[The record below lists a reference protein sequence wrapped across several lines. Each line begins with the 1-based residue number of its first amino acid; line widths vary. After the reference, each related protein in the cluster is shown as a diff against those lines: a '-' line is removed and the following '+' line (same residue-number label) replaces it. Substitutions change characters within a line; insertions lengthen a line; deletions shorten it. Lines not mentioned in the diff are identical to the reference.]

1 MAFRALEAMQRLDAL
16 ISRPI
21 QRMQL
26 PAMLEDALA
35 YPDGECLFGKDTAFT
50 TCWVSCALAQCVWP
64 GAMAPGLSCT
74 MSSYLAMVLGKFA
87 FPRQRPG
94 PDSVGLAPRTAS
106 GLAARSRFADAPDP
120 RPQKRQAP
128 HPQGTGHAPPG
139 IDAPRRA
146 RVGSAE
152 PAPREL
158 SRPRPAPRRAGAAA
172 GALRPLCQ
180 EEAEEEGRQEGDA
193 TLDARVSVCLLLG
206 SSLSSRADP
215 DASEVGRRPTS
226 TAIST
231 TPTRPTARRR
241 RTSASRT
248 NSSKASNRRRPPSR
262 TSICLR
268 HRRLFGP
275 ASRLVVSVGRVS
287 PLPGPS

>member
-87 FPRQRPG
+87 FPRQRPD

-106 GLAARSRFADAPDP
+106 GLAARSRFADAPALGP
-120 RPQKRQAP
+120 RWLATSFPSGCATIA
-128 HPQGTGHAPPG
+128 TGFGAFFAEWTGSPLWYAVP
-139 IDAPRRA
+139 AVASFA
-146 RVGSAE
+146 RVYFCCHWVGDTLFGA
-152 PAPREL
+152 ALGYGVVRTIV
-158 SRPRPAPRRAGAAA
+158 ARAGPLGLRSISAAS
-172 GALRPLCQ
+172 PLCYVP
-180 EEAEEEGRQEGDA
+180 
-193 TLDARVSVCLLLG
+193 TVLLSLLLTAKHFKDRKLAREA
-206 SSLSSRADP
+206 STPP
-215 DASEVGRRPTS
+215 DT
-226 TAIST
+226 
-231 TPTRPTARRR
+231 
-241 RTSASRT
+241 
-248 NSSKASNRRRPPSR
+248 KPPR
-262 TSICLR
+262 
-268 HRRLFGP
+268 
-275 ASRLVVSVGRVS
+275 
-287 PLPGPS
+287 